1 MFAYRRR
8 VTCLAIAG
16 GISTMAWPNVFVSYA
31 HDSQPHKRRVRRLCE
46 LLARSGIDI
55 RVDCWAAG
63 ERRDWHVWA
72 TRQILEADFVIII
85 ASPACLR
92 VGDGSA
98 NPGAHPGLQSEMRT
112 LRELYHR
119 DPDTWTKK
127 MLPVVLPGRSVNEI
141 PLFLQPYT
149 ADHFIV
155 PSFTAAGMKDLLR
168 VITPFKLQ

>member
-1 MFAYRRR
+1 
-8 VTCLAIAG
+8 
-16 GISTMAWPNVFVSYA
+16 MAWPQVFVSYA
-31 HDSQPHKRRVRRLCE
+31 HDSQSHKRSVRRLCE
-46 LLARSGIDI
+46 LLAKSGIDI

-63 ERRDWHVWA
+63 ERRDWQVWA
-72 TRQILEADFVIII
+72 TTQILEADFVIII

-92 VGDGSA
+92 VGDGAVTS
-98 NPGAHPGLQSEMRT
+98 GTHPGLQSEMRT

-155 PSFTAAGMKDLLR
+155 AS
-168 VITPFKLQ
+168 ITPAGASCLLQAITGQPC

>member
-1 MFAYRRR
+1 
-8 VTCLAIAG
+8 
-16 GISTMAWPNVFVSYA
+16 MAWPQVFVSYA
-31 HDSQPHKRRVRRLCE
+31 HDSQLHKRSVRRLCE
-46 LLARSGIDI
+46 LLAKSGIDI

-63 ERRDWHVWA
+63 ERRDWQVWTTA
-72 TRQILEADFVIII
+72 QILEADFVIIV
-85 ASPACLR
+85 ASRACQW
-92 VGDGSA
+92 VGDGA
-98 NPGAHPGLQSEMRT
+98 ITPGTHPGLQSEMRT

-155 PSFTAAGMKDLLR
+155 PSITPAGVKDLLR
-168 VITPFKLQ
+168 AMTRQSG

>member
-1 MFAYRRR
+1 
-8 VTCLAIAG
+8 
-16 GISTMAWPNVFVSYA
+16 MARPQVFVSYA

-46 LLARSGIDI
+46 LLAKSGIDV
-55 RVDCWAAG
+55 RADCLAPG
-63 ERRDWHVWA
+63 ERRDWQLWA
-72 TRQILEADFVIII
+72 TAQILRADFVIII

-92 VGDGSA
+92 VGDGAVTS
-98 NPGAHPGLQSEMRT
+98 GTHPGLQSEMRT

-141 PLFLQPYT
+141 PLFLQPHT

-155 PSFTAAGMKDLLR
+155 PSITRAGAKDLLR
-168 VITPFKLQ
+168 LITAQPC

>member
-1 MFAYRRR
+1 
-8 VTCLAIAG
+8 
-16 GISTMAWPNVFVSYA
+16 MAWPQVFVSYA

-46 LLARSGIDI
+46 LLAESG
-55 RVDCWAAG
+55 VDVRADCLATD
-63 ERRDWHVWA
+63 ERRDWQVWA
-72 TRQILEADFVIII
+72 TTQILEADFVVIV

-92 VGDGSA
+92 VGDGAVSSGTHA
-98 NPGAHPGLQSEMRT
+98 GLQSEMRT

-119 DPDTWTKK
+119 DPDAWTRK

-155 PSFTAAGMKDLLR
+155 PSMTPAGAKDLLR
-168 VITPFKLQ
+168 VITRQPH